1 MKSHNVVRKSL
12 LSVAVAAASLNAG
25 VVAAAQIEEIIVTT
39 QKRAQSL
46 QDVPISVSAFSGN
59 FIEKAQISDAK
70 AMAMLTPGVSGDTDD
85 SFLDSMNVRGISTN
99 DFGVGAE
106 ASIGVYQ
113 DGIYLGRTGGAL
125 SSFFDLEMV
134 EVVKGPQGTLF
145 GRNASAGAIS
155 ITTAKPTDDQSG
167 SVDFGLGEDGYAEF
181 TSVMNLPINDH
192 WTSRA
197 AVYMHQKDGW
207 VTNINDGKQVG
218 AIDNLAARYTLAYNN
233 DSVAATLMMEY
244 EDRQGPPTVYQVFDA
259 DDTGYPWF
267 STDAGQREFSS
278 DVPSDDLVDKGNM
291 WGVTLNVEVDLGD
304 GYSLTSITGLRGH
317 NYHYMED
324 FDGEDEFIFN
334 YEQIQ
339 KQDYFS
345 QEFRLDKETDAVSWF
360 VGASWYKEEIET
372 IFNQTF
378 DEDAFCVS
386 YGAYYGTEN
395 TEDFDSEYFL
405 SEVTDCATYNTYN
418 EYVSYGAGGTRNDSV
433 DIDAEYDGWGVYG
446 DATWHI
452 ADDLDFSLGARYT
465 EDNRDFGQK
474 FGGLNYN
481 DDERK
486 FGQTSSSDERKYTWN
501 SFPFFSSDFIL
512 GSDQWTNTSVRGAL
526 NYKLSDDIST
536 YLSYSTGY
544 KAGGFNTM
552 FVLLPADVDLDDEG
566 TDGADAVALGGTPES
581 FDKEEVTNIE
591 LGLKGQFWDGQMQVN
606 ASVYSYEFDGM
617 QSGYY
622 IGSRYSVANIGDAE
636 GSGVE
641 LDIRV
646 LPTDN
651 LDIYLGLAWADT
663 ELTNPDAGF
672 CEPADCQG
680 AQIPGTVDFSGALV
694 ATYTV
699 PMDNGDLAITLE
711 TFHQDEAPG
720 FGIFDKDP
728 LMADGFTTTNLRVGY
743 DSAQDW
749 SMTLW
754 VNNITDEFYYKG
766 VAAAEGNIGAHY
778 FGFSEPRRVGVD
790 IGWKF

>member
-1 MKSHNVVRKSL
+1 MKSHNIVRKSL

-46 QDVPISVSAFSGN
+46 QDVPISVSAFSGS
-59 FIEKAQISDAK
+59 FIEKAQIADAK

-155 ITTAKPTDDQSG
+155 ITTARPTDEQSG
-167 SVDFGLGEDGYAEF
+167 SLDFGLGEEGYAEF
-181 TSVMNLPINDH
+181 TGVMNLPINDQ

-233 DSVAATLMMEY
+233 DNVAATLMMEY

-259 DDTGYPWF
+259 DDTGFPWF

-278 DVPSDDLVDKGNM
+278 DVPSDDLVDEGNI

-324 FDGEDEFIFN
+324 FDGEDQFIFN
-334 YEQIQ
+334 YEQTQ

-372 IFNQTF
+372 RFNQTY
-378 DEDAFCVS
+378 DEDTMCVT
-386 YGAYYGTEN
+386 YGASYAASYAAAYGE
-395 TEDFDSEYFL
+395 EFDSEYFL
-405 SEVTDCATYNTYN
+405 SEVTDCATYYEYN
-418 EYVSYGAGGTRNDSV
+418 GYGSEYGPGIGTRNDSV

-446 DATWHI
+446 DATWTI
-452 ADDLDFSLGARYT
+452 TDDIDLSLGARYT
-465 EDNRDFGQK
+465 KDNRDFGQK
-474 FGGLNYN
+474 FGGDDRNYLW
-481 DDERK
+481 
-486 FGQTSSSDERKYTWN
+486 Y
-501 SFPFFSSDFIL
+501 SFPFFSSDFIR
-512 GSDQWTNTSVRGAL
+512 GDGQWTNTSVRGAL
-526 NYKLSDDIST
+526 NYRLNDDVST

-544 KAGGFNTM
+544 KAGGFNTL
-552 FVLLPADVDLDDEG
+552 FVLFPEDVDIDDI
-566 TDGADAVALGGTPES
+566 DGEDAVALGGAPES

-606 ASVYSYEFDGM
+606 ASVYRYEFDGM

-622 IGSRYSVANIGDAE
+622 VGSRYSVANIGDAE

-641 LDIRV
+641 LDLRV

-754 VNNITDEFYYKG
+754 LNNITDEFYYKG
-766 VAAAEGNIGAHY
+766 VAGSDANIGAHY